1 MRSPTAAGNFE
12 LSTNLAELPYGLF
25 AQLANQLENEELW
38 RLVFTDADQNSAFH
52 LSSDEANRCGK
63 MGNSGAHLLRL
74 LGNRGQTVKGFLA
87 RLHCLAKLYGPKMDV
102 PQLLLRRRFCS
113 VIWSRAEQV
122 LISRIDDDDGD
133 SDASAGGRLQLQCK
147 ASAFPTPRYQWLEEG
162 KPMDDAN
169 QSSLAIIRCQCTAR
183 NVFRCRV
190 WNVVEDGH
198 EWSDFYRAPGKTF
211 YSELISEAD
220 RFATIYCAH
229 CNKKEMEG
237 FCRLMLAPKEAAAAA
252 AASAVAQI
260 GVEAPTQKRHVNDDD
275 DDEAMTT
282 QTEALVAADKL
293 ALIVSNRT
301 YAPNMSNLITP
312 HCDAE
317 TLAEALQQLSFK
329 TVTLGDLNLTEM
341 RALIREYRKLL
352 GEGVYAVFY
361 FVGHGFE
368 ANGQCYLL
376 PIGAPGHDYGPEHC
390 LSMDWVMDQ
399 FRDVQPAALNLILLD
414 ICRKFLPSNLDAF
427 TAYAQTFRQGDVR
440 VNRSTVYGYATSGG
454 VGAYEVKGEQNGVF
468 MKYLKRRI
476 HQPIALLDMLNKVF
490 RDVERDPKVC
500 DVQIPELRSNLTKP
514 RSLRDPLVYDG
525 HTTSYDHR
533 TYHWRTMHEL
543 PIPVNVDFAEHGL
556 RVTIWFDF
564 CGHFTN
570 KVYVFSSVGDMPLA
584 GRSGDDEA
592 DDDGHQTTDNGPPTT
607 AADASSATGHQRA
620 SGQRLSSDG
629 AKVPSRWAL
638 SHLAF
643 LKFPEEFDTSKPK
656 FCEDDVEGVSLCVML
671 SHLQRAKGEI
681 ICSVKLSKANV
692 DEGEGK
698 LVAIRER
705 QSLGHVLIT
714 RLELD
719 KSDQSE

>member
-1 MRSPTAAGNFE
+1 
-12 LSTNLAELPYGLF
+12 
-25 AQLANQLENEELW
+25 
-38 RLVFTDADQNSAFH
+38 
-52 LSSDEANRCGK
+52 
-63 MGNSGAHLLRL
+63 
-74 LGNRGQTVKGFLA
+74 
-87 RLHCLAKLYGPKMDV
+87 
-102 PQLLLRRRFCS
+102 
-113 VIWSRAEQV
+113 
-122 LISRIDDDDGD
+122 
-133 SDASAGGRLQLQCK
+133 
-147 ASAFPTPRYQWLEEG
+147 
-162 KPMDDAN
+162 
-169 QSSLAIIRCQCTAR
+169 
-183 NVFRCRV
+183 
-190 WNVVEDGH
+190 
-198 EWSDFYRAPGKTF
+198 
-211 YSELISEAD
+211 
-220 RFATIYCAH
+220 
-229 CNKKEMEG
+229 
-237 FCRLMLAPKEAAAAA
+237 
-252 AASAVAQI
+252 
-260 GVEAPTQKRHVNDDD
+260 
-275 DDEAMTT
+275 
-282 QTEALVAADKL
+282 
-293 ALIVSNRT
+293 
-301 YAPNMSNLITP
+301 
-312 HCDAE
+312 
-317 TLAEALQQLSFK
+317 
-329 TVTLGDLNLTEM
+329 M

-440 VNRSTVYGYATSGG
+440 V
-454 VGAYEVKGEQNGVF
+454 
-468 MKYLKRRI
+468 
-476 HQPIALLDMLNKVF
+476 
-490 RDVERDPKVC
+490 
-500 DVQIPELRSNLTKP
+500 
-514 RSLRDPLVYDG
+514 
-525 HTTSYDHR
+525 
-533 TYHWRTMHEL
+533 
-543 PIPVNVDFAEHGL
+543 
-556 RVTIWFDF
+556 
-564 CGHFTN
+564 
-570 KVYVFSSVGDMPLA
+570 YVFSSVGDMPSA

-592 DDDGHQTTDNGPPTT
+592 DDDGHQTADNGPPTT
-607 AADASSATGHQRA
+607 AVDASSATGHQRA